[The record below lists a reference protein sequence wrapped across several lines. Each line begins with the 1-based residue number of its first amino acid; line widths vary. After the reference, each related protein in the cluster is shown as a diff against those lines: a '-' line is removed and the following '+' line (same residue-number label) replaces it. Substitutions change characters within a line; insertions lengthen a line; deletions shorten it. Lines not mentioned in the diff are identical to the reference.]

1 MNLKLY
7 LQDTYFCS
15 LCEHHLLESLLIV
28 RLDRLAISEVRFH
41 MRTVVDDSF
50 PQFPGHW
57 CFMQQVVV
65 GVNWAVHGE
74 KLVGQHVTVF
84 LHREDVGFLVKV
96 AGLGKLDT
104 TNCNS
109 QSVVLCS

>member
-1 MNLKLY
+1 M
-7 LQDTYFCS
+7 D
-15 LCEHHLLESLLIV
+15 LLESLLVV

-74 KLVGQHVTVF
+74 KKLVGQHVTVF
-84 LHREDVGFLVKV
+84 LHREDV
-96 AGLGKLDT
+96 
-104 TNCNS
+104 
-109 QSVVLCS
+109 VVSLMWHLLTS